1 MKRKLAAVLVPVI
14 LLAGAV
20 WWSWPRP
27 ILPEGVQITAVRL
40 GTEQT
45 DVTEQVDLEAL
56 DQTLRTGVLS
66 PIPGRLT
73 SFAVTEDTVTI
84 DSDGSWHIAF
94 SEDGCFA
101 YDSGSRY
108 HYAIKTPAAR
118 WAEVL
123 PLMPS

>member
-1 MKRKLAAVLVPVI
+1 MKRKLTAVLVLLV

-20 WWSWPRP
+20 WWRWPRP
-27 ILPEGVQITAVRL
+27 ILPEGVQIATVRL
-40 GTEQT
+40 GVEQV

-56 DQTLRTGVLS
+56 DQTLRIGTLS
-66 PIPGRLT
+66 PIPGRST
-73 SFAVTEDTVTI
+73 SFQLTEDTVTI

-94 SEDGCFA
+94 SEDGCIA

-108 HYAIKTPAAR
+108 HYAIRTPAAR

-123 PLMPS
+123 ALMPH

>member
-1 MKRKLAAVLVPVI
+1 MKRKLTAALVLVI

-20 WWSWPRP
+20 WWRWPRP
-27 ILPEGVQITAVRL
+27 ILPEGVQIATVRL
-40 GTEQT
+40 GVEQM

-56 DQTLRTGVLS
+56 DQILRTGTLS

-73 SFAVTEDTVTI
+73 SFRLTEDTVTI

-108 HYAIKTPAAR
+108 HYAVRTSAAR

-123 PLMPS
+123 ALMPH

>member
-1 MKRKLAAVLVPVI
+1 MKRKLAAALMLLI

-27 ILPEGVQITAVRL
+27 ILPENFQITAVRL

-56 DQTLRTGVLS
+56 EQTLRSGTLS

-73 SFAVTEDTVTI
+73 SFALTADTVTI

-108 HYAIKTPAAR
+108 HYAIETAAAR

-123 PLMPS
+123 ALMPS

>member
-1 MKRKLAAVLVPVI
+1 MKRKLTAGLVLVI

-27 ILPEGVQITAVRL
+27 ILPEDFQIATVRL
-40 GTEQT
+40 GVEQT

-56 DQTLRTGVLS
+56 DQTLRSGTLS

-73 SFAVTEDTVTI
+73 SFALTADTVTI
-84 DSDGSWHIAF
+84 DGSGSWHIAF

-123 PLMPS
+123 ALMPA